1 MYLSCAILFSAAGEQ
16 HRKEDKTM
24 NKCEELKMLIVN
36 LLNRID
42 DERMLR
48 AIYRYINDLFCKF

>member
-1 MYLSCAILFSAAGEQ
+1 
-16 HRKEDKTM
+16 M
-24 NKCEELKMLIVN
+24 NKREELKMLIVN

-48 AIYRYINDLFCKF
+48 AIYRYINDLFCKS

>member
-1 MYLSCAILFSAAGEQ
+1 
-16 HRKEDKTM
+16 M
-24 NKCEELKMLIVN
+24 NKREELRMLIEK

-42 DERMLR
+42 NERMLR

>member
-1 MYLSCAILFSAAGEQ
+1 
-16 HRKEDKTM
+16 M